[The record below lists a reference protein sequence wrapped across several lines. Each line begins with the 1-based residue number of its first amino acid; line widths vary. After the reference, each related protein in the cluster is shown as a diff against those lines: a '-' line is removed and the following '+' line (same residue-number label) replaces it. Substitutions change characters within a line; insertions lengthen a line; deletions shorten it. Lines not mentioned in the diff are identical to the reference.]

1 MKKILNKFSIIGTN
15 PSKYIDNFYDYINN
29 YEQLSKFDIILN
41 KIEYYNNFVVEFNSS
56 TTFRQNLECWDA
68 LGLIKKN
75 KTSFTKI
82 VPDFK
87 SYDELLD
94 FIKFS
99 ILIDTNNESTNIYR
113 NTIII
118 KLLYLIDSSILDNK
132 NFTTRLNKTITFRD
146 IENEIGKFEK
156 NIIKDKKYVEI
167 IKILWGKNNE

>member
-15 PSKYIDNFYDYINN
+15 PSKYIDNFYNYINN

-87 SYDELLD
+87 SYDELLN

-156 NIIKDKKYVEI
+156 NIIKDEKYVEI

>member
-15 PSKYIDNFYDYINN
+15 PSKYIDNFYNYINN

>member
-15 PSKYIDNFYDYINN
+15 PSKYIDNFYNYINN

-99 ILIDTNNESTNIYR
+99 ILIDTNNDSTNIYR

-146 IENEIGKFEK
+146 IKNEIGKFEK

>member
-15 PSKYIDNFYDYINN
+15 PSKYIDNFYNYINN

-146 IENEIGKFEK
+146 IKNEIGKFEK
-156 NIIKDKKYVEI
+156 NIIKDEKYVEI

>member
-15 PSKYIDNFYDYINN
+15 PSKYIDNFYNYINN

-156 NIIKDKKYVEI
+156 NIIKDKKEVEI

>member
-15 PSKYIDNFYDYINN
+15 PSKYIDNFFNYINP

-41 KIEYYNNFVVEFNSS
+41 KIEYYNNLVFEFNSS

-94 FIKFS
+94 YIKFS

-132 NFTTRLNKTITFRD
+132 TFTTRLNKTITFSD
-146 IENEIGKFEK
+146 IEHEIGKFEQ